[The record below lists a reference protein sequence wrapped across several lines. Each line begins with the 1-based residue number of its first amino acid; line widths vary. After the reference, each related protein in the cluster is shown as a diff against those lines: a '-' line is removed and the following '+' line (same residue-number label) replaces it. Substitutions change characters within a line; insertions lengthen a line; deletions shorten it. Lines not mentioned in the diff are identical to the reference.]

1 LAYYADVSGDMVV
14 VQGDMVVVQGDMV
27 VVQVDMV
34 VVQVDIVVVQG
45 DRILADPYTLYRFL
59 KTPQLKIYV
68 PLPKGRIQ
76 RQIGI
81 P

>member
-1 LAYYADVSGDMVV
+1 MAYYADVLGN
-14 VQGDMVVVQGDMV
+14 MVVVQGDMV

-34 VVQVDIVVVQG
+34 VVQG
-45 DRILADPYTLYRFL
+45 DHILADPYTLYRFL
-59 KTPQLKIYV
+59 KIPKLKIYMS
-68 PLPKGRIQ
+68 PPKERIL